1 MTAESRRYI
10 RRAANALPDAG
21 ATLIAGHSAHVFHGL
36 ARPATSNNGSSPR
49 GRSADNRRRRLRNA
63 PKIVSS
69 GSTTIIA
76 AEVEDG
82 QFRS

>member
-49 GRSADNRRRRLRNA
+49 GRSADNRR
-63 PKIVSS
+63 
-69 GSTTIIA
+69 
-76 AEVEDG
+76 
-82 QFRS
+82 